1 MWSFFDKFSKLRI
14 KQTSRERWTLFA
26 KTSAF
31 LAWPGRDGGGGHPG
45 ETPPSW
51 LKKSM
56 KAWS

>member
-31 LAWPGRDGGGGHPG
+31 LAWPGRDGGGAAP
-45 ETPPSW
+45 W
-51 LKKSM
+51 QNAAFL
-56 KAWS
+56 A